1 MKKEILEKVCNSKKN
16 LIVSGDKATGKTL
29 SVLFP
34 LVREIIEKKQSL
46 LVLDTKEEYIN
57 EYYKDLISNNYNI
70 IILNL
75 CDFTKSNGWNPLEY
89 PYNLY
94 KKGKI
99 DEATN
104 YIERQANLMFSDN
117 STASKLYMG
126 IVFGLFEDGREEEIN
141 LNSVNLMLNEIDDK
155 IGNSNYLREYFKCKD
170 SSSQSY
176 IFVSNIFSVLKDTKD
191 DIVSLVRQKLN
202 SYVNSEILS
211 VLLSKTT
218 FNYTDVLTKPTA
230 IFVITNEENEYINDI
245 VTMFIDQLF
254 TILVNSKNHNYFNFV
269 LDNIDAWNNVQ
280 GLSNMFSLGISKN
293 IKFEIATC
301 SYEEFTKRYGNDIIK
316 IRNLIEIEND
326 IKLWVDS
333 ENYTDDIECLSL
345 LAQKGNVLYPNLE
358 KSAINTFDIKNF
370 VLSKDIKCDS
380 DNSLK
385 PDDLN
390 VARIDDLRQ
399 KIAKKIKELSA
410 KEGFEDSDKD

>member
-29 SVLFP
+29 NVLFP

-191 DIVSLVRQKLN
+191 DIVSLVRQKLS

-269 LDNIDAWNNVQ
+269 FDNIDAWNNVQ
-280 GLSNMFSLGISKN
+280 ELS
-293 IKFEIATC
+293 
-301 SYEEFTKRYGNDIIK
+301 
-316 IRNLIEIEND
+316 NLIEIEND

-333 ENYTDDIECLSL
+333 EHYTDDIECLSL

>member
-29 SVLFP
+29 NVLFP

-170 SSSQSY
+170 SSSQPY

-191 DIVSLVRQKLN
+191 DIVSLVRQKLS

-269 LDNIDAWNNVQ
+269 FDNIDAWNNVQ
-280 GLSNMFSLGISKN
+280 ELS
-293 IKFEIATC
+293 
-301 SYEEFTKRYGNDIIK
+301 
-316 IRNLIEIEND
+316 NLIEIEND

-333 ENYTDDIECLSL
+333 EHYTDDIECLSL

>member
-1 MKKEILEKVCNSKKN
+1 MKKEI
-16 LIVSGDKATGKTL
+16 
-29 SVLFP
+29 
-34 LVREIIEKKQSL
+34 IERKQSL

-117 STASKLYMG
+117 SPASKLYMG
-126 IVFGLFEDGREEEIN
+126 IVFGLFEDGREGEIN

-191 DIVSLVRQKLN
+191 DIVSLVRQKLS

-245 VTMFIDQLF
+245 VTMFIDQLV

-280 GLSNMFSLGISKN
+280 ELS
-293 IKFEIATC
+293 
-301 SYEEFTKRYGNDIIK
+301 
-316 IRNLIEIEND
+316 NLIEIEND

-333 ENYTDDIECLSL
+333 EHYTDDIECLSL

-358 KSAINTFDIKNF
+358 KSAINTFDIKKF

-385 PDDLN
+385 PEDLN
-390 VARIDDLRQ
+390 AIRIDDLKQR
-399 KIAKKIKELSA
+399 IAKKMKELSA

>member
-29 SVLFP
+29 NVLFP

-254 TILVNSKNHNYFNFV
+254 TILVKSKNHNYFNFV
-269 LDNIDAWNNVQ
+269 LDNIDTWNNVQ
-280 GLSNMFSLGISKN
+280 GLS
-293 IKFEIATC
+293 
-301 SYEEFTKRYGNDIIK
+301 
-316 IRNLIEIEND
+316 NLIEIEND

-333 ENYTDDIECLSL
+333 EHYTDDIECLSL

>member
-16 LIVSGDKATGKTL
+16 LVVSGDKATGKTL
-29 SVLFP
+29 SMLFP
-34 LVREIIEKKQSL
+34 LVREIIERKQSL

-57 EYYKDLISNNYNI
+57 EYYKDLNSNNYNI

-117 STASKLYMG
+117 SSASKLYMG

-191 DIVSLVRQKLN
+191 DTVSLVRQKLS

-245 VTMFIDQLF
+245 VTMFIDQLV
-254 TILVNSKNHNYFNFV
+254 TILVNSKSHNYFNFV
-269 LDNIDAWNNVQ
+269 LDNIDTWNNVQ
-280 GLSNMFSLGISKN
+280 GLSN
-293 IKFEIATC
+293 
-301 SYEEFTKRYGNDIIK
+301 
-316 IRNLIEIEND
+316 LIEVEND

-333 ENYTDDIECLSL
+333 EHYTDDIECLSL
-345 LAQKGNVLYPNLE
+345 PAQKGNVLYPNLE
-358 KSAINTFDIKNF
+358 KSAINTFDIKKF

-390 VARIDDLRQ
+390 AIRIDDLKQR
-399 KIAKKIKELSA
+399 IAKKMKELSA